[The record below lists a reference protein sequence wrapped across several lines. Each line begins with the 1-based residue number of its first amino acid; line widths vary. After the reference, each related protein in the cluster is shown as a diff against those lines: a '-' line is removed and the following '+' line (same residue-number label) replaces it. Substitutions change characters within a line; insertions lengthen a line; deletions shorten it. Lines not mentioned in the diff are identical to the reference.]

1 MLITI
6 VRHQIA
12 EGLRDAKFLFL
23 AAVVL
28 ATFIANGIV
37 YADRYNQAH
46 ADYMDSLADTTRM
59 LETRAGNLQE
69 MTSYPQRMIKPPSA
83 LAFLAD
89 EGEEQL
95 PNALQVN
102 AFRHRDENT
111 VNRGN
116 ELFPLLPAID
126 WVFIIGTVMT
136 LMALMLSFS
145 SVCGEKRDGTL
156 RQLLSYPV
164 PRFKLLAGKYLGSL
178 FVIAAVL
185 LLGGLS
191 NVTILYYSGA
201 LPLGEMVLTAI
212 GWAFVAGLLCLSFVL
227 LSGLAVSSL
236 VHRPAVALVVLMI
249 LWLVGIVAV
258 PGLSTLIGENLMQVP
273 SRLDVEKEQ
282 SATWEEI
289 SSKAPFR
296 TFNWSGTPEY
306 RFSEDAQNRAK
317 YVTLYYTNMQRISDE
332 ATQAR
337 IRQAEL
343 IKTISCASPSG
354 LLADAFQRISG
365 TGISGYKTFRETA
378 RRYSRQIYNFAVE
391 RDKLDPTT
399 PHNVYAWGTSIDEGT
414 YSTLPVELGTFPRSQ
429 TLWLEGGLSPDV
441 EWPLLH
447 LILLLAVNL
456 QMAIVA
462 IIAISCYDPR

>member
-1 MLITI
+1 MLINI
-6 VRHQIA
+6 VRHQIT

-46 ADYMDSLADTTRM
+46 TDYMDSIAGTTRM

-69 MTSYPQRMIKPPSA
+69 ITSYPQSMMKPPSA

-89 EGEEQL
+89 EGEELL
-95 PNALQVN
+95 PNELKVN
-102 AFRHRDENT
+102 AFRQLFENT

-116 ELFPLLPAID
+116 ELFPLLPAVD

-136 LMALMLSFS
+136 LMALMLSFT

-164 PRFKLLAGKYLGSL
+164 PRIKLLAGKYLGSL
-178 FVIAAVL
+178 MVIAGVL
-185 LLGGLS
+185 ILGGLIS
-191 NVTILYYSGA
+191 ITILYFSGA
-201 LPLGEMVLTAI
+201 LPLSEMALTAI
-212 GWAFVAGLLCLSFVL
+212 GWAFVAGLLCLSLIL
-227 LSGLAVSSL
+227 LTGLAISSL
-236 VHRPAVALVVLMI
+236 VHRPAIALVILMI
-249 LWLVGIVAV
+249 FWLVSIVAV
-258 PGLSTLIGENLMQVP
+258 PGLARLVGENLVQVP
-273 SRLDVEKEQ
+273 STLDVEQEQ
-282 SATWEEI
+282 SAKWEEI
-289 SSKAPFR
+289 QSSAPFR

-306 RFSEDAQNRAK
+306 RFSNDAQNRAK
-317 YVTLYYTNMQRISDE
+317 YVALLSSTMQRISDE
-332 ATQAR
+332 ATQKR

-378 RRYSRQIYNFAVE
+378 RRYTQQVYNFAVE

-399 PHNVYAWGTSIDEGT
+399 PHNVYSWATSVDEGT
-414 YSTLPVELGTFPRSQ
+414 YSTLPVELSTFPRSQ
-429 TLWLEGGLSPDV
+429 TLWLEGGLSPEV

-447 LILLLAVNL
+447 LILLFAVNL